1 MSEEPA
7 KESIFVRQKNWRLI
21 IGGMAFM
28 AGAGA
33 FFWVMTGQMARSTD
47 PSGMIQEVGQVCGLV
62 GFVGVALLVAGLFG
76 WKGLSKKRDGAG

>member
-1 MSEEPA
+1 
-7 KESIFVRQKNWRLI
+7 
-21 IGGMAFM
+21 M
-28 AGAGA
+28 AGAAA

-47 PSGMIQEVGQVCGLV
+47 PSGMMQEVGQVCGFV